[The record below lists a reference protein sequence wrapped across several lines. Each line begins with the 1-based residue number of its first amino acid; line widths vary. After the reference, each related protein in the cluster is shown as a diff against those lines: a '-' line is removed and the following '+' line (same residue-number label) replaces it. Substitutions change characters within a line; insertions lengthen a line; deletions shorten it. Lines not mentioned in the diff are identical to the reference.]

1 MTDSEFLELKQKIE
15 KKKAESQKAE
25 GVIEQI
31 KSSWQ
36 KEYGIS
42 TVEEA
47 EQKLADINSQTDE
60 KKRKLES
67 LKDKLDKMIPEEW
80 K

>member
-1 MTDSEFLELKQKIE
+1 MTDNEFLQLKQKIE
-15 KKKAESQKAE
+15 NKKAESQKAE
-25 GVIEQI
+25 GVMEQI

-36 KEYGIS
+36 KQYGIS

-47 EQKLADINSQTDE
+47 EQKLSDINGQIEE
-60 KKRKLES
+60 KKQKLEG
-67 LKDKLDKMIPEEW
+67 LKDKLDKMIPDEW